1 MKEEVIKDFT
11 GKIIGYIETDNR
23 GNKTIKNFHRQILG
37 FYDANENVTRDFY
50 RRIIA
55 RGDCSGMLLK

>member
-1 MKEEVIKDFT
+1 MQEVVIRDFS
-11 GKIIGYIETDNR
+11 GKIIGFVEIDNK
-23 GNKTIKNFHRQILG
+23 GNKTIKNFQRQILG
-37 FYDANENVTRDFY
+37 YYDANENVTRDFY